1 MASENPLTEYLEKK
15 AAGYGQAFGQA
26 AKAVIAPKNIAGS
39 IVGAGAAALGAGAI
53 AAVGMA
59 GHAIYDAATKSR
71 DFKNMLA
78 ENEDVAEMH
87 QNDPRMVN
95 RMFSTLRTFAPEFS
109 ADPTVAG
116 AYMRQMVG
124 SPQGAAGFITGA
136 IDARHKMLGGGTH
149 VSQGIGSAMMQG
161 AQKGMA
167 PPGGGKPF
175 KDPAG
180 FMRANPPKRR
190 QGGGGFGEVGEE
202 LGRSNERVEAMRV
215 QEGQEGPGEGS
226 PRPFKDR
233 SQAWE
238 AAPVQR
244 SGPKAHFAR

>member
-26 AKAVIAPKNIAGS
+26 AKAVMAPKNIANS
-39 IVGAGAAALGAGAI
+39 VVGAGAAALGAGAI

-71 DFKNMLA
+71 DFKSMLE
-78 ENEDVAEMH
+78 ENDDIRQMH
-87 QNDPRMVN
+87 QDDPRAVN

-116 AYMRQMVG
+116 AYMRRMVG
-124 SPQGAAGFITGA
+124 NQAGVGEIVTHA
-136 IDARHKMLGGGTH
+136 LDARHKMLGGGTH

-167 PPGGGKPF
+167 SPGGGKPF
-175 KDPAG
+175 KDPVG
-180 FMRANPPKRR
+180 FMRANKPVRR
-190 QGGGGFGEVGEE
+190 SGGDGFGEVREE
-202 LGRSNERVEAMRV
+202 LGRSNERIQAYRAQEA
-215 QEGQEGPGEGS
+215 QEGPGEAAG
-226 PRPFKDR
+226 RPFKDR
-233 SQAWE
+233 SQMWE

-244 SGPKAHFAR
+244 SGPKAHVSR

>member
-26 AKAVIAPKNIAGS
+26 AKAVMAPKNLAGS
-39 IVGAGAAALGAGAI
+39 IVGAGAAALGAGAV

-71 DFKNMLA
+71 DFKAMLA
-78 ENEDVAEMH
+78 ENDDLQELH
-87 QNDPRMVN
+87 QSDPRKVN

-109 ADPTVAG
+109 SDPTVAG
-116 AYMRQMVG
+116 AYVRQMVDNPMG
-124 SPQGAAGFITGA
+124 VNGLINGAL
-136 IDARHKMLGGGTH
+136 DSRHKMLGGGTH
-149 VSQGIGSAMMQG
+149 APQGIGSAMLQG

-167 PPGGGKPF
+167 SPGGGKPF
-175 KDPAG
+175 KDPVG
-180 FMRANPPKRR
+180 FMRTNKPVRR
-190 QGGGGFGEVGEE
+190 QGVGGFGEVGEE
-202 LGRSNERVEAMRV
+202 LGRSNERVQAMRAQEA
-215 QEGQEGPGEGS
+215 QEGTGEGS

-238 AAPVQR
+238 AAAAQR
-244 SGPKAHFAR
+244 SGPKAHFSR